1 MKKAVK
7 AGGKKLDSYDGNFKF
22 YLKNG
27 FEPVSWV
34 KFDPSYKIK
43 GRRKGRDAEE
53 PIVFFK
59 YTGKKVTSRD
69 AFVLVRKQF
78 YEKVKPSKDY
88 DTAMAIRDKE
98 V

>member
-1 MKKAVK
+1 MEKAVK